1 MFFQL
6 LIMMNPH
13 EFNFNVV
20 IFSLNIGIGMMCDIM
35 LKFPKVDIPS
45 QKMQC
50 IGKHGIQILL
60 SENELCPASC
70 IILKPIAA
78 RLIPN
83 KAQSNILMDQCGCTK
98 TKTVYKSA
106 KAANSTAALIN
117 MRLFPVFFL

>member
-45 QKMQC
+45 QKIQC
-50 IGKHGIQILL
+50 IGKHGIQIF
-60 SENELCPASC
+60 
-70 IILKPIAA
+70 IIRKWVMPRIVH
-78 RLIPN
+78 
-83 KAQSNILMDQCGCTK
+83 NIETDCRKINPEQGTK
-98 TKTVYKSA
+98 HYTDGP
-106 KAANSTAALIN
+106 
-117 MRLFPVFFL
+117 MRLYKNQNGVQKRKGSQ